1 MTDRPAICDRR
12 PAPPC
17 PAPFNLAACVLARS
31 DALGD
36 KPALEILSPEGAQT
50 LTHAALARRVRQ
62 VASGLRALGLRPG
75 DRLLMR
81 LGNSVEFPLVYLGA
95 IHAGIVPAPTSA
107 QLTGPEI
114 TAIARD
120 LRPRAIVAAP
130 GVALPDE
137 RGEITIGPDDLRR
150 FETLGEADP
159 ELGDPDRPAYV
170 IFTSGT
176 GGRARGVIHAHR
188 AIWARRLMWDGWYGL
203 REDDR
208 LLHAGAFNWTYTL
221 GTGLMDPWAI
231 GATALIPAP
240 GVSPG
245 DLGRLLHRHGATIF
259 AAAPGVYRQILRA
272 GLGRS
277 EDLRHGLSAGEKLP
291 QATARAWREATGTE
305 IHEAFGMSECST
317 FISGA
322 PGESLP
328 EGALGRVQ
336 PGRRVAILTPDG
348 VARLGEA
355 GTIAVS
361 RDDPGLMLGY
371 LGGGEEEAAR
381 LRGDW
386 FLTGD
391 SGVMDGSGA
400 VTYLGREDDML
411 NAGGYRVSPLEIEAA
426 MREAPGIGECAAIEV
441 EVKADTRVIA
451 LCHTGRAPSGDLQ
464 AHAARVLARYKQP
477 RLYFRVGEMPRN
489 ANGKVMR
496 RALKARFS
504 SGGGG

>member
-17 PAPFNLAACVLARS
+17 PAPFNLAACVLARAE
-31 DALGD
+31 ALGD
-36 KPALEILSPEGAQT
+36 KPALEILSPEGVRT
-50 LTHAALARRVRQ
+50 LTHATLARRVRQ
-62 VASGLRALGLRPG
+62 VASGLLALGLRPG

-95 IHAGIVPAPTSA
+95 IQAGIVPAPTSA

-114 TAIARD
+114 SAIARD
-120 LRPRAIVAAP
+120 LDPRAIVAAP
-130 GVALPDE
+130 GVALPDL
-137 RGEITIGPDDLRR
+137 RPEILIGPDDLRA
-150 FETLGEADP
+150 FETLGEAEP

-176 GGRARGVIHAHR
+176 GGRARGVVHAHR
-188 AIWARRLMWDGWYGL
+188 AIWARRLMWKGWYGL

-240 GVSPG
+240 GVSPADLG
-245 DLGRLLHRHGATIF
+245 DLMRRHRATIF
-259 AAAPGVYRQILRA
+259 AAAPGVYRQVLRA
-272 GLGRS
+272 GLPRS
-277 EDLRHGLSAGEKLP
+277 EALRHGLSAGEKLP
-291 QATARAWREATGTE
+291 EAVARAWREATGTE

-322 PGESLP
+322 PGQALP
-328 EGALGRVQ
+328 AGALGRVQ
-336 PGRRVAILTPDG
+336 PGRRVAILTPEG
-348 VARLGEA
+348 VARIGEA

-371 LGGGEEEAAR
+371 LGGDEEDAAR
-381 LRGDW
+381 FRGDW

-391 SGVMDGSGA
+391 RGAMDGSGA
-400 VTYLGREDDML
+400 LTYLGREDDML

-426 MREAPGIGECAAIEV
+426 MRAVPGIGECAAIEV

-451 LCHTGRAPSGDLQ
+451 LCHSGSAREDALA

-477 RLYFRVGEMPRN
+477 RLYFRLEELPRN
-489 ANGKVMR
+489 ANGKLLR

-504 SGGGG
+504 PTAGG